1 MNVVRV
7 IIPDAGPINT
17 LAAARLLS
25 LLIAPAQI
33 RLTLIQS
40 VVDEI
45 LAQSAELSKFMAA
58 HASRIDVIE
67 TSVCAD
73 NRARRARGEIL
84 GKGRGDLA
92 IADFLLN
99 YIDDVTKNAPAL
111 LITED
116 KRLLGRLSKQEAFTP
131 NTHFITTAAY
141 LRALENRGVIAS
153 FSDIWR
159 SIVDANANDNPVLH
173 RSPNPAEINIQ
184 SDPESAL
191 FEDEDSPHPS

>member
-1 MNVVRV
+1 MKVVRV
-7 IIPDAGPINT
+7 IVPDAGPINT
-17 LAAARLLS
+17 LAAAHLLP

-45 LAQSAELSKFMAA
+45 LVQSAELSKFMAT
-58 HASRIDVIE
+58 HADRIDVIE

-73 NRARRARGEIL
+73 NKARRARGEIL

-99 YIDDVTKNAPAL
+99 YVDDVTKNAPAL

-116 KRLLGRLSKQEAFTP
+116 KGLLGRLSRQEAFTS

-141 LRALENRGVIAS
+141 LRALEKRGIIAS
-153 FSDIWR
+153 FPDVWS
-159 SIVDANANDNPVLH
+159 SIVDANVNGDIALH
-173 RSPNPAEINIQ
+173 RSPNPAEVDIQ

-191 FEDEDSPHPS
+191 FEDEDSLHPS

>member
-17 LAAARLLS
+17 LAAAHLLP
-25 LLIAPAQI
+25 LLLAPPQI
-33 RLTLIQS
+33 RLTLVQS
-40 VVDEI
+40 VVGEI
-45 LAQSAELSKFMAA
+45 LVQSAELSEFMAI
-58 HASRIDVIE
+58 HGDRIDVIE

-73 NRARRARGEIL
+73 NKARRARGEIL

-99 YIDDVTKNAPAL
+99 YVDEVTENAPAL

-116 KRLLGRLSKQEAFTP
+116 KRLLGRLSRQEAFTS

-141 LRALENRGVIAS
+141 LRALENLGVIAS

-159 SIVDANANDNPVLH
+159 SIVDANANSDPVLH
-173 RSPNPAEINIQ
+173 RSPNPAEVDIQ

-191 FEDEDSPHPS
+191 FEDEDGLRPS